1 MPRPLVWEV
10 PADTVQG
17 LAHLLL
23 AQVNGNFIN
32 SISEAD
38 NTNISLHYFVINQ
51 FRTRA
56 HLYIENNG
64 HDQY

>member
-1 MPRPLVWEV
+1 MPWTLMEEASV
-10 PADTVQG
+10 DTVQG